1 MQQSFL
7 IGRGTTRFKQQRD
20 AVPALLSAYGLTKV
34 HALQLFAAWHAKLQS
49 AALGFQKAISMS
61 RPIYPAL
68 VGEVA
73 RLGRSKTGDNQ
84 QRDDQRHEAGS
95 SHEGTSRLMI
105 EITCSKSSPGAGFT
119 RPCTIIYVCYRIT
132 NTGTLPSA
140 RTSDV
145 WLPNHSFLRPRRP

>member
-1 MQQSFL
+1 
-7 IGRGTTRFKQQRD
+7 
-20 AVPALLSAYGLTKV
+20 
-34 HALQLFAAWHAKLQS
+34 
-49 AALGFQKAISMS
+49 MS

-105 EITCSKSSPGAGFT
+105 EITNVTWDGNATARPPAGRPQCTKVANDPKRADARDLIPSWALSRSSGVVTCHCKVAEWG
-119 RPCTIIYVCYRIT
+119 
-132 NTGTLPSA
+132 
-140 RTSDV
+140 
-145 WLPNHSFLRPRRP
+145 

>member
-1 MQQSFL
+1 
-7 IGRGTTRFKQQRD
+7 
-20 AVPALLSAYGLTKV
+20 
-34 HALQLFAAWHAKLQS
+34 
-49 AALGFQKAISMS
+49 MS

-105 EITCSKSSPGAGFT
+105 EITNVTWDGNATARPPAGRPQCTNVANGTKQRLANVRFCAAYGAKRRRFLQHKAGRPVTCRAASKKPRSGARGLVEDAH
-119 RPCTIIYVCYRIT
+119 C
-132 NTGTLPSA
+132 
-140 RTSDV
+140 
-145 WLPNHSFLRPRRP
+145 

>member
-1 MQQSFL
+1 
-7 IGRGTTRFKQQRD
+7 
-20 AVPALLSAYGLTKV
+20 
-34 HALQLFAAWHAKLQS
+34 
-49 AALGFQKAISMS
+49 MS

-105 EITCSKSSPGAGFT
+105 EITNVTWDGERDCKAPGRAAAVHQCRSWHVCDIARWRMDVRFRWKSGRAVDIAAMTEFDPE
-119 RPCTIIYVCYRIT
+119 
-132 NTGTLPSA
+132 
-140 RTSDV
+140 
-145 WLPNHSFLRPRRP
+145 

>member
-1 MQQSFL
+1 MLSYSRPRCSFQP
-7 IGRGTTRFKQQRD
+7 T
-20 AVPALLSAYGLTKV
+20 
-34 HALQLFAAWHAKLQS
+34 
-49 AALGFQKAISMS
+49 ISMS

-105 EITCSKSSPGAGFT
+105 EITCWRSPAQEPVSPHPALSFMSALPT
-119 RPCTIIYVCYRIT
+119 PARFRPLGPPMFDSPTIA
-132 NTGTLPSA
+132 S
-140 RTSDV
+140 
-145 WLPNHSFLRPRRP
+145 

>member
-1 MQQSFL
+1 
-7 IGRGTTRFKQQRD
+7 
-20 AVPALLSAYGLTKV
+20 
-34 HALQLFAAWHAKLQS
+34 
-49 AALGFQKAISMS
+49 MS

-105 EITCSKSSPGAGFT
+105 EITNVTWDGNATARPPAGPPQCTNVRYPRSRVRPGAAGGSGSGGGGAGGLDGRGFGFGFCVIVA
-119 RPCTIIYVCYRIT
+119 PHQ
-132 NTGTLPSA
+132 A
-140 RTSDV
+140 RTAHTAFALGNGGS
-145 WLPNHSFLRPRRP
+145 PPPRFAGLKSRAQPPA